1 MFPEQFGNPGN
12 EVVVKKHFSYFQI
25 AHKTNYSIPPPPRKK
40 IKYPLHCT
48 SNFFWEVKAKKAILR
63 HFWGGGGGR
72 GAGGG
77 GEQGVLLKVIKNE
90 YFLEET
96 GCGKRTPR

>member
-1 MFPEQFGNPGN
+1 MQF
-12 EVVVKKHFSYFQI
+12 V
-25 AHKTNYSIPPPPRKK
+25 
-40 IKYPLHCT
+40 
-48 SNFFWEVKAKKAILR
+48 
-63 HFWGGGGGR
+63 FWGGG

-96 GCGKRTPR
+96 GSGERTPR

>member
-1 MFPEQFGNPGN
+1 M
-12 EVVVKKHFSYFQI
+12 
-25 AHKTNYSIPPPPRKK
+25 
-40 IKYPLHCT
+40 
-48 SNFFWEVKAKKAILR
+48 KAKKAILR
-63 HFWGGGGGR
+63 HFLEGGGAGGGGR